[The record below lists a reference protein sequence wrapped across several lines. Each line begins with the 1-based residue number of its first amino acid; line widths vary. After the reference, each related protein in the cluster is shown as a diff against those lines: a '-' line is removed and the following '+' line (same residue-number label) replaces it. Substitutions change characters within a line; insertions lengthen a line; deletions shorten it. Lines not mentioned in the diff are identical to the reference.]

1 MPPSIFSMGSNF
13 FIAGLRLLFL
23 SVRGIFLYLSHLRQF
38 FISVG
43 RLVNMNR
50 AAIAVGIKEMVI
62 LTGKLNDVLNKRAN
76 AIGRKIIA

>member
-50 AAIAVGIKEMVI
+50 AAMDVGINEIVI
-62 LTGKLNDVLNKRAN
+62 LTGKLNGVLKRKAN
-76 AIGRKIIA
+76 ATGKKIIA